1 METLS
6 HKFTLNL
13 ADGSFPLGTDSML
26 LADFVR
32 LPRNAAVL
40 DLGSGC
46 GTLGMLLCAKDNSCQ
61 VTGIELSE
69 TDHCMALENI
79 QANQLQSR
87 LYSLC
92 ADLKSFPPEITPG
105 SFHCCV
111 SNPPYFTGGEASK
124 KHPLA
129 RRDDACK
136 PSDLFAAAAK
146 ALRYGGDFFL
156 VHKPERLAQLC
167 YEATIAGLQP
177 KRLRLVRHT
186 PNSEVTTILLQCRKG
201 GKVGLVWEELYLKNT
216 DGSPSDDY
224 RRIYHL

>member
-6 HKFTLNL
+6 HKYTLNL
-13 ADGSFPLGTDSML
+13 SPDSFPLGTDSML

-32 LPRNAAVL
+32 LPRNATVL

-46 GTLGMLLCAKDNSCQ
+46 GTLGMLLCAKDARCQ

-69 TDHCMALENI
+69 TDHLMALKNI
-79 QANQLQSR
+79 QTNQLHCR

-92 ADLKSFPPEITPG
+92 ADLKSFPKEIAAG

-111 SNPPYFTGGEASK
+111 SNPPYFSGGEASQ

-167 YEATIAGLQP
+167 YEAAKVGLEP
-177 KRLRLVRHT
+177 KRLRLVRHK
-186 PNSEVTTILLQCRKG
+186 PNSDVTTILLQCRKG
-201 GKVGLVWEELYLKNT
+201 GKVGLIWEELCLQNT

>member
-1 METLS
+1 MEILS
-6 HKFTLNL
+6 HKYTLNL
-13 ADGSFPLGTDSML
+13 SPGSFPLGTDSML

-32 LPRNAAVL
+32 LPRNATVL

-46 GTLGMLLCAKDNSCQ
+46 GTLGILLCAKDDHCV
-61 VTGIELSE
+61 VTGIELSQA
-69 TDHCMALENI
+69 DHLMALENI
-79 QANQLQSR
+79 QTNHLQCR
-87 LYSLC
+87 LYSVC
-92 ADLKSFPPEITPG
+92 ADLKFFPQELIPG
-105 SFHCCV
+105 SFHCCA
-111 SNPPYFTGGEASK
+111 SNPPYFTGGEASL

-156 VHKPERLAQLC
+156 VHKPDRLAQLC
-167 YEATIAGLQP
+167 YEASKAGLQP
-177 KRLRLVRHT
+177 KRLRLVRHK
-186 PNSEVTTILLQCRKG
+186 PGSDVAVILLQCRKG
-201 GKVGLVWEELYLKNT
+201 GKVGLVWEELYLQNP

>member
-1 METLS
+1 METIS
-6 HKFTLNL
+6 HKYTLNL
-13 ADGSFPLGTDSML
+13 SDESFPLGTDSML

-32 LPRNAAVL
+32 LTRNATVL

-46 GTLGMLLCAKDNSCQ
+46 GTLGLLLCAKDANCQ

-69 TDHCMALENI
+69 SDHLMALENI
-79 QANQLQSR
+79 RANQLQCR

-92 ADLKSFPPEITPG
+92 GDLRTFPPEITSG

-111 SNPPYFTGGEASK
+111 SNPPYFSGGEPSQ

-129 RRDDACK
+129 RRDDTCK

-156 VHKPERLAQLC
+156 VHKPDRLAQLC
-167 YEATIAGLQP
+167 CEAAKVGLEP
-177 KRLRLVRHT
+177 KRLRLVRHK
-186 PNSEVTTILLQCRKG
+186 PNTAVTTILLQCRKG
-201 GKVGLVWEELYLKNT
+201 GKVGLIWEELFLQNP

>member
-1 METLS
+1 MEILS
-6 HKFTLNL
+6 HKYTLRL
-13 ADGSFPLGTDSML
+13 SDGAFPLGTDSML

-32 LPRNAAVL
+32 LPRNASVL

-46 GTLGMLLCAKDNSCQ
+46 AALGLLLCAKDDHCQ

-69 TDHCMALENI
+69 ADHLMALENI
-79 QANQLQSR
+79 RANQLQCR

-92 ADLKSFPPEITPG
+92 ADLKTFPTELKAG

-111 SNPPYFTGGEASK
+111 SNPPYFSGGEASR

-136 PSDLFAAAAK
+136 PSDLFRAAAK

-156 VHKPERLAQLC
+156 VHKPDRLAQLC
-167 YEATIAGLQP
+167 CEASNAGLQP
-177 KRLRLVRHT
+177 KRLRLVRHR
-186 PNSEVTTILLQCRKG
+186 PGGEITTILLQCRKG
-201 GKVGLVWEELYLKNT
+201 GKVGLIWEELCLQNP
-216 DGSPSDDY
+216 DGSPSEDY

>member
-6 HKFTLNL
+6 HKYTLNL
-13 ADGSFPLGTDSML
+13 SPSSFPLGTDSML

-32 LPRNAAVL
+32 LPRNATVL

-46 GTLGMLLCAKDNSCQ
+46 GTLGMLLCAKDDNCV

-69 TDHCMALENI
+69 TDHLMALENI
-79 QANQLQSR
+79 QTNHLQCR
-87 LYSLC
+87 LYSVC
-92 ADLKSFPPEITPG
+92 ADLKFFPQEIIPG

-111 SNPPYFTGGEASK
+111 SNPPYFTGGEASL

-156 VHKPERLAQLC
+156 VHKPDRLAQLC
-167 YEATIAGLQP
+167 YEASKAGLQP
-177 KRLRLVRHT
+177 KRLRLVRHK
-186 PNSEVTTILLQCRKG
+186 PGSDVAVILLQCRKG
-201 GKVGLVWEELYLKNT
+201 GKVGLVWEELYLQT
-216 DGSPSDDY
+216 PDGSPSDDY